1 MHAWSWEITTCI
13 ISSVVEKRKGLTG
26 RRTFRDKL
34 IDSTKSWQ
42 KIFIRWV
49 YLFIGRVLAF
59 FNKELTDD
67 ILMCRQDSNSRL
79 IDLLVIALI
88 HCAMQFGN
96 NFGKERNYMIILD
109 FIVYSIGDKSQYGD
123 VLYHLKWHFLLKWSS
138 IFL

>member
-1 MHAWSWEITTCI
+1 M
-13 ISSVVEKRKGLTG
+13 
-26 RRTFRDKL
+26 
-34 IDSTKSWQ
+34 
-42 KIFIRWV
+42 
-49 YLFIGRVLAF
+49 YLFIGRVLVF

-123 VLYHLKWHFLLKWSS
+123 VLYHLK
-138 IFL
+138 